1 MASTKHE
8 WTDRG
13 EGQPKDTDLQAEL
26 GATQDGDQDA
36 NQDPLND
43 SSASSK
49 TVLKPIS
56 ITKKKPRSLAEWIT
70 LTLSSLLLLAI
81 VGLVLY
87 DWQLTKNLPPAFRI
101 EIVEPPRLSEGH
113 YYVPFTL
120 RNTGGRIA
128 RTVQVI
134 ADLHLADGTEESG
147 EQQFDFLSGN
157 ERKKGGFVF
166 EHNPQEGDLVIRVA
180 SFGLP

>member
-1 MASTKHE
+1 MGTEQETEIAQETKIAQAAKGQKTTE
-8 WTDRG
+8 TPPQKTDR
-13 EGQPKDTDLQAEL
+13 
-26 GATQDGDQDA
+26 
-36 NQDPLND
+36 
-43 SSASSK
+43 
-49 TVLKPIS
+49 
-56 ITKKKPRSLAEWIT
+56 KKAKSNKRRSLAEWIT
-70 LTLSSLLLLAI
+70 LSISTLVLTLI

-87 DWQLTKNLPPAFRI
+87 DWQLSKNLPPAFQI
-101 EIVEPPRLSEGH
+101 EVTEKARLTAGR

-134 ADLHLADGTEESG
+134 AELDLPDGTAESG

-157 ERKKGGFVF
+157 ERKKGSFVF
-166 EHNPQEGDLVIRVA
+166 EHNPQDGTLVIRVA

>member
-1 MASTKHE
+1 MGDEQLEKLE
-8 WTDRG
+8 
-13 EGQPKDTDLQAEL
+13 E
-26 GATQDGDQDA
+26 TQDKRE
-36 NQDPLND
+36 NYKSPD
-43 SSASSK
+43 SYDERE
-49 TVLKPIS
+49 VDDDRRR
-56 ITKKKPRSLAEWIT
+56 RSPAEWLT
-70 LTLSSLLLLAI
+70 LTISAMVLSLI

-87 DWQLTKNLPPAFRI
+87 DWQVSQNIPPAFQ
-101 EIVEPPRLSEGH
+101 VELTETTRLTAGH

-128 RTVQVI
+128 RTVQV
-134 ADLHLADGTEESG
+134 LANLQLPDGSEETG

-166 EHNPQEGDLVIRVA
+166 EHDPQDGELIVRVA